1 MRHNVKGMHSTL
13 IFKESSDNVQFTL
26 TQLKIV
32 LSLSNNNGTKK
43 EFVTFE
49 NSNSKMHRI
58 LTIDILE
65 KGNDTHLLRC

>member
-1 MRHNVKGMHSTL
+1 MHSTL